1 MYSVGE
7 NLLNLTDIQI
17 ERTVQVNLLSNFWV
31 RLFAN
36 INCLYDCV
44 VYLVFALSFQMP
56 YELQTVKAFLP
67 DMTSRNHGHIVTI
80 ASVAG
85 LVGSCKMTDYC
96 ASKFGAVGFAESLE
110 YELRAGGFD
119 NVYTTTVCPYIIN
132 TGMFDGCQTRLE
144 HYYDHLQAIILRF
157 NVCFVHA
164 QICCRLQISKDS
176 WYIGT

>member
-1 MYSVGE
+1 
-7 NLLNLTDIQI
+7 
-17 ERTVQVNLLSNFWV
+17 
-31 RLFAN
+31 
-36 INCLYDCV
+36 
-44 VYLVFALSFQMP
+44 MP

-144 HYYDHLQAIILRF
+144 NCTTIIYKQSFYAPMSALSILKFAVVYRFPKILGILEPRKTVDRIMQAILTNQKLLCIPRTMYLITLMK
-157 NVCFVHA
+157 
-164 QICCRLQISKDS
+164 Q
-176 WYIGT
+176 